1 MLLHTITINAFEPT
15 MIQTTI
21 QAVMLVTMKEGRNR
35 LEKVAGWVGI
45 DVLSHDEMRIHLF
58 KTGVIILTLDES
70 DRTM

>member
-1 MLLHTITINAFEPT
+1 

-21 QAVMLVTMKEGRNR
+21 QAAMLVKMKEGRNR
-35 LEKVAGWVGI
+35 LEKVAGWVCI
-45 DVLSHDEMRIHLF
+45 DVLSHDEMRILLF